1 MKIHNIFYFP
11 FSITD
16 LEYDNKSRK
25 QAYNLRT
32 RKLQPQ
38 VFDSDSED
46 DFQASGPSTS
56 GICNNSLQREG
67 IF

>member
-1 MKIHNIFYFP
+1 MFP
-11 FSITD
+11 ISITD
-16 LEYDNKSRK
+16 LEHGNESRK

-46 DFQASGPSTS
+46 DFQASGPSSS
-56 GICNNSLQREG
+56 GICNSSLKRGEG

>member
-1 MKIHNIFYFP
+1 MP
-11 FSITD
+11 
-16 LEYDNKSRK
+16 EERK

-46 DFQASGPSTS
+46 DFQAPSTS
-56 GICNNSLQREG
+56 GNSNKG
-67 IF
+67 SFFPNVCMNG

>member
-1 MKIHNIFYFP
+1 MP
-11 FSITD
+11 
-16 LEYDNKSRK
+16 EERK

-46 DFQASGPSTS
+46 DFQAPS
-56 GICNNSLQREG
+56 IKSLHREEG
-67 IF
+67 SFLMIT

>member
-1 MKIHNIFYFP
+1 MASNLMPEEK
-11 FSITD
+11 
-16 LEYDNKSRK
+16 K

-46 DFQASGPSTS
+46 DFQAPS
-56 GICNNSLQREG
+56 IQREEG
-67 IF
+67 SFLMIT